1 MAWEFSNV
9 TKNSSLP
16 LKEAWGT
23 YSYQRRKLVVTC
35 RVAPVRPVFEKLAVG
50 PAALVR
56 PVSLTGRTN
65 QDRVTPKT
73 FSFTPT
79 LHQINEVAQV
89 MLGGVISTL

>member
-1 MAWEFSNV
+1 MAWELSNV

-16 LKEAWGT
+16 LKEVWGA

-35 RVAPVRPVFEKLAVG
+35 RAAPVRSVFEKLAVG

-56 PVSLTGRTN
+56 PVPLV
-65 QDRVTPKT
+65 RVTPKT

-79 LHQINEVAQV
+79 LHQRNEVAQV
-89 MLGGVISTL
+89 MLGRVVSTL